1 MTDTSNAT
9 DTSNKT
15 STSKEVDDSIDQGKT
30 SAAGVGT
37 LLHATRERIGE
48 SVEDV
53 AVKLRINRRYIQ
65 ALEDGR
71 VEDLPAVAYAIGFVR
86 TYADHL
92 GLDSGEIVRRFKE
105 EVDGVSISNGLDF
118 PAPVPESGIPSGAVL
133 VAAVIV
139 AILAYGGWYL
149 TASEDSV
156 ILEGVEEVPS
166 RLVEDTPAS
175 DAVVEEVV
183 EEATPEAVVEETP
196 IEAVVAEAVEEVT
209 EEVSAVVE
217 PIVEPI
223 NESGAEAVPEVV
235 EAVVEEVVEDVP
247 AAVVEVEP
255 VVEATVIEHVEP
267 VVEAT
272 VAPVVEAVPVVEETV
287 AAVEPVIESVTEP
300 VVEPVVQA
308 VVAAVKKPVAAK
320 QGRVVLRAISNSWIQ
335 ITDSASGKSVV
346 TRMLR
351 KGSEYTVEDR
361 ADLQLSTG
369 NAGALEVLVDGVVV
383 PAIGKPGEVVR
394 NLSLDANALKGGE
407 Q

>member
-15 STSKEVDDSIDQGKT
+15 STSKEIDDSIDQGKT

-196 IEAVVAEAVEEVT
+196 IEAVVVEVAEEVT
-209 EEVSAVVE
+209 EEVSAV
-217 PIVEPI
+217 VEPI

-255 VVEATVIEHVEP
+255 VAEAAVIEPVEP

-287 AAVEPVIESVTEP
+287 AVVEPVIESVTEP